1 MKNRYGKLKRNT
13 ILRALLVS
21 FLVVA
26 AGYGVLTF
34 LTQGIGQETF
44 QSLVVKVL
52 EKMGASAEYAEAFYS
67 RLALDGKWLF
77 AFAMLAILFLL
88 FFLLAVGKMT
98 KSLNRIS
105 EALDGILAESGEP
118 VVLGEDLEP
127 MAEQMNLLQ
136 RKLSWRAQQAV
147 VSEQRKNEMVACLAH
162 DLKTPLTS
170 VTAYLAMLDEHPE
183 MSPEERAK
191 YTHVTLE
198 KAIRLEEL
206 LNEFFEITRYNVQ
219 DMVLEK
225 REINLSIMLEQLE
238 DENLGLLNRKNMTC
252 VVDVQ
257 EGLIMQGDPDKLAR
271 VFDNLLKNAAA
282 YGYENSQI
290 LIQARGGNGG
300 ITIVF
305 TNEGPQI
312 PQKKLEMIFEKFY
325 RVDDGRSS
333 KTGGAG
339 LGLAIAKRI
348 VELHGGVISAVS
360 DSKNTRFIVNIPV
373 SMPDA
378 EGDAYEKRA
387 KRRRKQK

>member
-77 AFAMLAILFLL
+77 VFAMLAILFLL

>member
-1 MKNRYGKLKRNT
+1 MKNRYGKLKRTT

>member
-1 MKNRYGKLKRNT
+1 MVGL
-13 ILRALLVS
+13 
-21 FLVVA
+21 
-26 AGYGVLTF
+26 
-34 LTQGIGQETF
+34 
-44 QSLVVKVL
+44 L
-52 EKMGASAEYAEAFYS
+52 EKLGASSETAASLYI
-67 RLALDGKWLF
+67 RLAQDGKWLF
-77 AFAMLAILFLL
+77 AFGMLAFLFLL
-88 FFLLAVGKMT
+88 FFLLAAGKMT
-98 KSLNRIS
+98 RCLNRIGD
-105 EALDGILAESGEP
+105 ALDGILAESGEP
-118 VVLGEDLEP
+118 VALGEDLEP
-127 MAEQMNLLQ
+127 MEEQMNLLQ

-170 VTAYLAMLDEHPE
+170 VTAYLTMLDEHPE
-183 MSPEERAK
+183 MSREEREK

-282 YGYENSQI
+282 YGYENSRI

-373 SMPDA
+373 SMPDT
-378 EGDAYEKRA
+378 EGEAYERKA
-387 KRRRKQK
+387 KKRRKQR

>member
-378 EGDAYEKRA
+378 EGGCV
-387 KRRRKQK
+387 